1 MRFAISSLVSTFH
14 DAALSPEAWPRAL
27 KALADA
33 CGAAGA
39 ALIVSSK
46 STGNVDDACFSGLVA
61 LRKRD
66 GVTVVSEGVPARWRL
81 KGAA

>member
-14 DAALSPEAWPRAL
+14 DAALSHEAWPRSL

-66 GVTVVSEGVPARWRL
+66 GVTVVARACRQ
-81 KGAA
+81 GGG